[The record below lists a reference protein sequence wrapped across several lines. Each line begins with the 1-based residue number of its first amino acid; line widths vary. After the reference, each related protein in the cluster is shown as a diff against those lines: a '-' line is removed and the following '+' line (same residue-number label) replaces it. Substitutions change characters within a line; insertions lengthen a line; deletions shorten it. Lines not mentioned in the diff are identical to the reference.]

1 MKKTSTGFVSTCLK
15 IWMATWITVS
25 FTAATV
31 FAQLPD
37 TAKPGPQVPTNSMMA
52 GSPVTPYTAG
62 VMGYMIL
69 IGILVSVLLIGG
81 FLFIN
86 IGLLSKRGENETR
99 HREPSDVDLLTH
111 RLWPNENRVHPV
123 LPAEEDLDQTV
134 QDISI
139 HPKHNF
145 NEMDLVQED
154 QMRQPGYA
162 RKNRDENAA

>member
-1 MKKTSTGFVSTCLK
+1 MHSRMKKTSTWFAS
-15 IWMATWITVS
+15 IWIAFS
-25 FTAATV
+25 FGAATV

-52 GSPVTPYTAG
+52 GSPVTPYTAS
-62 VMGYMIL
+62 VMGYMIW
-69 IGILVSVLLIGG
+69 IGVLVSVLLIGG

-123 LPAEEDLDQTV
+123 LPAEEDCDQTV
-134 QDISI
+134 QDISMQ
-139 HPKHNF
+139 PKHNF
-145 NEMDLVQED
+145 DEKDLVQED
-154 QMRQPGYA
+154 QMRQPGYG
-162 RKNRDENAA
+162 RKNNDKSAA